1 MPTRLEKYTAQ
12 FTERLL
18 DAIQNGSA
26 PWQKPWRPGEMSTP
40 HNFNTAHQYQ
50 GGNLILLMATAA
62 AMGYS
67 DPRWGGFRQ
76 IRSAGGCVRKG
87 EKGTLIMICRPSKR
101 NPDEDADDEP
111 ERRMYRSFHY
121 VFNVEQADGLELA
134 PLSERP
140 PASWEPA
147 DVVRQIAAD
156 TRIEIVHQDGDKAC
170 YQPFRDRIVMPLPDQ
185 FHSRLGYEQTLL
197 HELAHATA
205 HPSRLAREVFRQWL
219 NDREA
224 YAIEELRAEISSMML
239 GDRLRLGHEPH
250 HGQAYVKSWIRAVRN
265 DPDAVRRAATDATDI
280 CQWLLRNISLG
291 QSNGEEHLEAA

>member
-12 FTERLL
+12 FADRLL
-18 DAIQNGSA
+18 DAIEKGTA

-40 HNFNTAHQYQ
+40 HNFSTAHEYQ

-67 DPRWGGFRQ
+67 DPRWGGFQQ
-76 IRSAGGCVRKG
+76 IRNAGGCVRKG

-121 VFNVEQADGLELA
+121 VFNVEQTDGLELA
-134 PLSERP
+134 PISERP

-147 DVVRQIAAD
+147 DVVAAD
-156 TRIEIVHQDGDKAC
+156 CGRHQDRNRPPRRRQGVLPAVSR
-170 YQPFRDRIVMPLPDQ
+170 PDRHAVAGPVPLAA
-185 FHSRLGYEQTLL
+185 RLR
-197 HELAHATA
+197 AHAPARVGARDGTPQ
-205 HPSRLAREVFRQWL
+205 PSLNREVFRQWL

-250 HGQAYVKSWIRAVRN
+250 HGQAYVKSWIRALRN
-265 DPDAVRRAATDATDI
+265 DPDAVRRAAADATDI
-280 CQWLLRNISLG
+280 CEWLLRNVRLG
-291 QSNGEEHLEAA
+291 QADDEQRQAA